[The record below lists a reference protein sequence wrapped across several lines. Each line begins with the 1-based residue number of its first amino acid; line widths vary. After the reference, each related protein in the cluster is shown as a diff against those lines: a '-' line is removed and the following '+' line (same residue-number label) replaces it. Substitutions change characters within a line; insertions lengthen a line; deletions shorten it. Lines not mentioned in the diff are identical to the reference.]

1 MSTYQRPF
9 TMWPTVAEAVGMLG
23 LITTV
28 LVGAPTLGVAQP
40 AAGKT
45 ATSAL
50 MGSYTIVAGEKDG
63 QKIPDEHVQGS
74 SVRIAENAIT
84 TFDNDQKETYA
95 ASYTLDTSREPWRIT
110 MTSTLAPIKG
120 EVAQGLI
127 KQDGDTVQ
135 LIYAVRGG
143 TTPTDFT
150 TEDRQLLFTLKKS
163 GAHTAPGEAS

>member
-1 MSTYQRPF
+1 
-9 TMWPTVAEAVGMLG
+9 MWPQVAEAVGMVG
-23 LITTV
+23 LVTTV
-28 LVGAPTLGVAQP
+28 LVGAPTLGAAQP
-40 AAGKT
+40 AAVKT
-45 ATSAL
+45 AASAL

-63 QKIPDEHVQGS
+63 QKLPAERVKGS

-110 MTSTLAPIKG
+110 MTSTMAPIKG
-120 EVAQGLI
+120 EVAHGLI
-127 KQDGDTVQ
+127 KQYGDTVQ

-143 TTPTDFT
+143 TMPTDFT
-150 TEDRQLLFTLKKS
+150 TDDKQLLFTLKKS

>member
-1 MSTYQRPF
+1 MRSWQRPF
-9 TMWPTVAEAVGMLG
+9 TMWPKVAAVVGLVG
-23 LITTV
+23 LITAV
-28 LVGAPTLGVAQP
+28 LIGVPSLGAAQP

-45 ATSAL
+45 AAAAL

-63 QKIPDEHVQGS
+63 QKLPAERVRGS
-74 SVRIAENAIT
+74 SVRIAEDVIT

-110 MTSTLAPIKG
+110 MTSTRAPIKG

-127 KQDGDTVQ
+127 KQDGDTVR

-150 TEDRQLLFTLKKS
+150 TDDKQLLFTLKKS
-163 GAHTAPGEAS
+163 GT

>member
-1 MSTYQRPF
+1 MSIYQHLF
-9 TMWPTVAEAVGMLG
+9 TMWSKAAEAVGLVG
-23 LITTV
+23 LITAA
-28 LVGAPTLGVAQP
+28 LVAAPTLAVAQP

-45 ATSAL
+45 GGSAL
-50 MGSYTIVAGEKDG
+50 VGSYTIVAGEKDG
-63 QKIPDEHVQGS
+63 QKIPDERVKGS
-74 SVRIAENAIT
+74 SVHITGNVIT
-84 TFDNDQKETYA
+84 TFDKDQKEMYA

-110 MTSTLAPIKG
+110 MTSTRAPING

-127 KQDGDTVQ
+127 EQDGDTVR

-150 TEDRQLLFTLKKS
+150 TEDKQLLFTLKKS